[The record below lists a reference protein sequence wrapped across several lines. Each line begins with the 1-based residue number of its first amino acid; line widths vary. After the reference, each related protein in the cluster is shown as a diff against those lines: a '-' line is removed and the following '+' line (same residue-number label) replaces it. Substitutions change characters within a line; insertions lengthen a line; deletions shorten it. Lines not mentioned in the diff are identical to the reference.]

1 MPLPMHERTVT
12 ANLVS
17 AHSHQYADDDLSDE
31 NSQQQQRVLSASSH
45 NTTISASDNTAL
57 K

>member
-1 MPLPMHERTVT
+1 MHERTVT